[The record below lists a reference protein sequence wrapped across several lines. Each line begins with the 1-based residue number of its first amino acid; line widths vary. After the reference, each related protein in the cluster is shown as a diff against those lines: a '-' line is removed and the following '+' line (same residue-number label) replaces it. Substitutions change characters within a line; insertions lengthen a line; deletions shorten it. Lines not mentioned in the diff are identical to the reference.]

1 MKFCTVRFL
10 FRTHVLIY
18 QTLGDTLLPASAEL
32 PFLRTIHTLQIQIMF
47 SSSLVLSRG
56 AKLSVN
62 QTKKTITHNQID
74 QTNIGSEQLCYDH
87 ERGFS
92 FDCTIPSSLVNCEV
106 KHRHCAWQTLSPYER
121 KVTLK
126 LQSEQSSP
134 WMFESKLS
142 CAPLQSAPARFKV
155 SRQQRRC
162 STPMVRPLLSTDHG
176 GEECTQTPK
185 TNNSINFDMRRFH
198 AKSL

>member
-1 MKFCTVRFL
+1 MPIMSTDM
-10 FRTHVLIY
+10 RT
-18 QTLGDTLLPASAEL
+18 TWDNALPASVDL
-32 PFLRTIHTLQIQIMF
+32 PFLKSFTLCKLKKCLA
-47 SSSLVLSRG
+47 SSLVLSRG